1 MLGKLCA
8 LALCATFSFSLAHA
22 ADYPVRPV
30 KVIVGY
36 APGSG
41 PDIHARAVAQ
51 QLSTDL
57 GQTFFVENRIGANG
71 TLAVRAVVAAPPDG
85 YTILFS
91 SDGISSTPFVY
102 KNLGYDILTDLT
114 PVATQGI
121 LDGLF
126 VLVDA
131 KSDIK
136 TLQELVA
143 RARKE
148 PLNYGSPG
156 IGNGL
161 HLATE
166 VFSKATGIKMQHI
179 PYKGASEVMNAMLS
193 GNVQVMFVTPPSVVG
208 MIKSGR
214 VRAIGFTG
222 SKPFASMPEVPLVKD
237 VFPGMEP
244 IRSWGMFFMS
254 AKTPPELAARLN
266 KDIHAAL
273 LKPALA
279 TKLQSDGYFPD
290 TRNLAETAAYFRKE
304 VAATGET
311 VNAAGIKPE

>member
-1 MLGKLCA
+1 MLKKLCT
-8 LALCATFSFSLAHA
+8 LALCATFSFSLAQA
-22 ADYPVRPV
+22 DDYPSHPV
-30 KVIVGY
+30 KVVVGY

-41 PDIHARAVAQ
+41 PDIHARTVAQ

-57 GQTFFVENRIGANG
+57 GQTFFVENKIGANG
-71 TLAVRAVVAAPPDG
+71 TLAVRAVIAAPPDG

-91 SDGISSTPFVY
+91 SDGIASTPFVY
-102 KNLGYDILTDLT
+102 KNLGYDILTDIT

-131 KSDIK
+131 KSDVK

-143 RARKE
+143 RAKKE
-148 PLNYGSPG
+148 PLNFGSPG
-156 IGNGL
+156 MGNGL

-166 VFSKATGIKMQHI
+166 LFSKAAGIKMQHI

-208 MIKSGR
+208 MLKAGR
-214 VRAIGFTG
+214 VRALGFTG
-222 SKPFASMPEVPLVKD
+222 TKPFAPMPEVPLVKD
-237 VFPGMEP
+237 IVPGFKP
-244 IRSWGMFFMS
+244 IGSWGMFFVS
-254 AKTPPELAARLN
+254 AKTPPKLVAKLN

-273 LKPALA
+273 LKPAVA
-279 TKLQSDGYFPD
+279 IKLQSDGYYPD
-290 TRNLAETAAYFRKE
+290 TRNLTETTAYFRKE

-311 VNAAGIKPE
+311 VKAAGIKPE